1 MWIYY
6 IHDKWLWHDLTAL
19 HRLVM
24 KRSMLYCFLT
34 NWNDTYNS
42 SQLLIIDT
50 YRNRIINQWYPES
63 MMCQVYT
70 VLSHNDAKYYLLVYI
85 AFIPTMAFFFNS
97 WLIVWIYEFLTTCL
111 HEKRI
116 SKLYINFSKSIS
128 ILLLIFKTQS
138 QKICLFVK
146 IQNFFFVFWCNLVN
160 TMININAF
168 FKDFLSKVSFFF
180 IKSNQNYWKN
190 LLFCWI
196 VVVEVMKCAFS
207 LSARVFPSVIS
218 WPVNSLLKTEGVA
231 KSSSE
236 TAKSWIGNSGMLS
249 EKAVRVDSEARLL
262 AE

>member
-146 IQNFFFVFWCNLVN
+146 IQNFFFVFCENMMQFGKHN
-160 TMININAF
+160 D
-168 FKDFLSKVSFFF
+168 KHKRFL
-180 IKSNQNYWKN
+180 Q
-190 LLFCWI
+190 
-196 VVVEVMKCAFS
+196 
-207 LSARVFPSVIS
+207 RFPF
-218 WPVNSLLKTEGVA
+218 
-231 KSSSE
+231 
-236 TAKSWIGNSGMLS
+236 
-249 EKAVRVDSEARLL
+249 
-262 AE
+262 